1 MRVFKPRPLSVSPCR
16 SAMLPSLAVLLAFG
30 MTGCQ
35 KLGLRIPDLSFDR
48 LLMRSQNPDENEED
62 SNDDFATKLDVPMVG
77 DYVTFSGLNRV
88 VLEGV
93 GLVHGLNG
101 TGGNPPPSPYRDL
114 LMDDMRRRNIKD
126 AKELLASPNTALVVV
141 RAFLPPLV
149 RRGDRFD
156 VQVRIPGDTGATSL
170 NGGRLLETILT
181 ETAIVPGRGMMK
193 GDMVAKA
200 KGPILISTGEG
211 SEDSLAGVLKRGR
224 VLGGGLSLIDRDMA
238 LYVRSDFRT
247 YRNITRLAD
256 KIGDRFFDYN
266 EYGTPEALAKP
277 QTDQR
282 IVLSVHPNYKNN
294 YPRYLQV
301 IQNIAFRETPVA
313 RRVRTKRLEKDL
325 MKPER
330 AEKAALQLEAIG
342 GDAIPILRAGL
353 KSQHLEC
360 RFHSAIA
367 LSYLGESDGISAL
380 SEAALKERAFRVFS
394 FAALSIIDDPQA
406 NLALRDLMSAQPG
419 LDGNKPYDSA
429 ETRYGAFRALWTLD
443 ERDPFLAGE
452 KLNREFWLHSLDTTG
467 APIVHLTHWSRAE
480 VTLFGQD
487 QQFRTPLALRAGDY
501 IMVTCRP
508 GSDQV
513 EVSRFLRNG
522 KDLKKVVST
531 RIEDVI
537 RAAAALGASYPDISQ
552 MLVQADRQKNLP
564 GRFEID
570 ALPQAGRVYY
580 RNGDETE
587 KARVGRVNQTP
598 NMYERS
604 REEGSPEPGADTED
618 GSLTEADDTEKNDD
632 GSDENPGVASLA
644 DARSETDSETKKPFS
659 FGLFGSR
666 SSDRKPYDPFAWLK
680 PRQE

>member
-1 MRVFKPRPLSVSPCR
+1 MRVCQPRPLSLSR
-16 SAMLPSLAVLLAFG
+16 RFSALIPGIALLLAFA

-35 KLGLRIPDLSFDR
+35 KLGLRAPDWSFDK
-48 LLMRSQNPDENEED
+48 LMLRSQNPDDDED
-62 SNDDFATKLDVPMVG
+62 ESEDEFETTIEVPMVG

-114 LMDDMRRRNIKD
+114 LMDDLRRRNIKD
-126 AKELLASPNTALVVV
+126 AKELVASRNTALVVV

-149 RRGDRFD
+149 RKADRFD

-170 NGGRLLETILT
+170 NGGRLIETVLT

-193 GDMVAKA
+193 GDNVARA

-238 LYVRSDFRT
+238 LYVKSDFRT

-256 KIGDRFFDYN
+256 KIGERFFDFN
-266 EYGTPEALAKP
+266 EYGTQEPLAKP

-282 IVLSVHPNYKNN
+282 IILSVHPNYKNN

-301 IQNIAFRETPVA
+301 IQNIAFRETAVS
-313 RRVRTKRLEKDL
+313 RRVRMKRLKKDL
-325 MKPER
+325 LKPGK
-330 AEKAALQLEAIG
+330 AQNAALQLEAIG
-342 GDAIPILRAGL
+342 RDAIPILKTGL
-353 KSQHLEC
+353 KSNDLEC
-360 RFHSAIA
+360 RFHAAMA
-367 LSYLGESDGISAL
+367 LAYLDETDGVATL
-380 SEAALKERAFRVFS
+380 SEAALKERAFRVFA
-394 FAALSIIDDPQA
+394 FASLSIINDPQA

-419 LDGNKPYDSA
+419 PDGKPYDSV

-443 ERDPFLAGE
+443 ERDPFLAGD
-452 KLNREFWLHSLDTTG
+452 KLNKEFWLHTLDTKG
-467 APIVHLTHWSRAE
+467 EPIVHLTHWSRAE
-480 VTLFGQD
+480 VALFGENQE
-487 QQFRTPLALRAGDY
+487 FRTPLTLRAGDH

-513 EVSRFLRNG
+513 QVSRFLRNG
-522 KDLKKVVST
+522 QDLKRVVST

-537 RAAAALGASYPDISQ
+537 RAAAELGASYPDISQ

-580 RNGDETE
+580 RNGEDGE
-587 KARVGRVNQTP
+587 KARVGRSNQTP

-604 REEGSPEPGADTED
+604 RGDGDDPEVSED
-618 GSLTEADDTEKNDD
+618 GSLVELNEEPQLDDEAGT
-632 GSDENPGVASLA
+632 ASLT
-644 DARSETDSETKKPFS
+644 DARTESDDEEKKKPFS
-659 FGLFGSR
+659 FGLFSR
-666 SSDRKPYDPFAWLK
+666 KSSDRKPYDPFAWLK
-680 PRQE
+680 LNKKKQE

>member
-1 MRVFKPRPLSVSPCR
+1 MRVSQPRPLSVLR
-16 SAMLPSLAVLLAFG
+16 RFSALLPSLTLLLAFA

-35 KLGLRIPDLSFDR
+35 KLGLRAPDWNFDK
-48 LLMRSQNPDENEED
+48 LMLRSQNPDDDED
-62 SNDDFATKLDVPMVG
+62 EGDDEFETTIEVPMVG

-101 TGGNPPPSPYRDL
+101 TGGNPPPSPYRDM
-114 LMDDMRRRNIKD
+114 LMDDLRRRNVKD
-126 AKELLASPNTALVVV
+126 AKELVASRNTALVVV

-149 RRGDRFD
+149 RKADRFD

-170 NGGRLLETILT
+170 NGGRLIETVLT
-181 ETAIVPGRGMMK
+181 ETAIVPGRGMMT

-211 SEDSLAGVLKRGR
+211 SKDSLAGVLKRGR

-238 LYVRSDFRT
+238 LYVKSDFRT

-256 KIGDRFFDYN
+256 KIGERFYDFN
-266 EYGTPEALAKP
+266 EYGTQEPLAKP

-282 IVLSVHPNYKNN
+282 IILSVHPNYKNN

-301 IQNIAFRETPVA
+301 IQNIAFRETPVS
-313 RRVRTKRLEKDL
+313 RRVRMKRLKKDL
-325 MKPER
+325 MKPEN
-330 AEKAALQLEAIG
+330 AQNAALQLEAIG
-342 GDAIPILRAGL
+342 QDAIPILKTGL
-353 KSQHLEC
+353 KSKDLEC
-360 RFHSAIA
+360 RFHAAMA
-367 LSYLGESDGISAL
+367 LSYLDETGGVATL

-394 FAALSIIDDPQA
+394 FASLSIIDDPQA

-419 LDGNKPYDSA
+419 PDGKPYDSV

-443 ERDPFLAGE
+443 ERDPFLAGD
-452 KLNREFWLHSLDTTG
+452 KLNKEFWLHTLDTKG
-467 APIVHLTHWSRAE
+467 EPIVHLTHWSRAE
-480 VTLFGQD
+480 VALFGENQE
-487 QQFRTPLALRAGDY
+487 FRTPLTLRAGDH

-513 EVSRFLRNG
+513 QVSRFLRNG
-522 KDLKKVVST
+522 QDLKRVVST

-537 RAAAALGASYPDISQ
+537 RAAAELGASYPDISQ

-580 RNGDETE
+580 RNGADGE
-587 KARVGRVNQTP
+587 KARVGRSNQTP

-604 REEGSPEPGADTED
+604 RGDGDDLDPADDSLVELNEEPELDDEAGTA
-618 GSLTEADDTEKNDD
+618 SLT
-632 GSDENPGVASLA
+632 
-644 DARSETDSETKKPFS
+644 DARSEPDNEEKKNPFS
-659 FGLFGSR
+659 FGLFSR
-666 SSDRKPYDPFAWLK
+666 KSSERKPYDPFAWLK
-680 PRQE
+680 PNQKKQE